1 MGVTKATSG
10 NYHPDNRHSVNPIV
24 DGITWITHSLR
35 HLFIHEDPAITELKV
50 TQFMLDDEH
59 PFKEFAPDMF
69 AELRKL
75 EGISNEFYLSA
86 LEKTEKEQLSEG
98 ASGAFMFFCGG
109 MDFIVKTIN
118 PEEAAVLHR
127 SLKHYLS
134 YLKQHPTSLLVRFL
148 GSYSLGV
155 YAQTF
160 HFVVMRNIF
169 EPGIDVNER
178 FDIKG
183 SWVNRSAHPSP
194 PNKRIICRHCNEMF
208 IPAEKNKCSKIVGL
222 HEGNVVLKDNDFR
235 IKISLQTHEAEELIK
250 IVKRDSDLLA
260 ALGVMDYRL
269 PLPPL
274 PLPSSPSL
282 PSLFSIVLFSSS
294 LSSLSWR
301 LVSLLE
307 LRNKLLISRMMMSLL
322 LWSASSHSPS
332 SSPL

>member
-1 MGVTKATSG
+1 MGVSKATSG
-10 NYHPDNRHSVNPIV
+10 DYHPDNRHSINPIE
-24 DGITWITHSLR
+24 DGLTWISQAIR
-35 HLFIHEDPAITELKV
+35 NVFIRKDPVISELKV
-50 TQFMLDDEH
+50 TQFMLDNEH

-69 AELRKL
+69 AELRRL
-75 EGISNEFYLSA
+75 EGISDAAYLAA

-118 PEEAAVLHR
+118 PEEANVLHR
-127 SLKHYLS
+127 SLRHYLA
-134 YLKQHPTSLLVRFL
+134 YLKQYPTSLLVRFL

-169 EPGIDVNER
+169 EPGIDINER

-183 SWVNRSAHPSP
+183 SWVNRSAAPSP

-208 IPAEKNKCSKIVGL
+208 IPAEKSKCSKIVGL

-235 IKISLQTHEAEELIK
+235 IKISLQAHEAQELIQ
-250 IVKRDSDLLA
+250 IVKRDADLLA

-269 PLPPL
+269 
-274 PLPSSPSL
+274 
-282 PSLFSIVLFSSS
+282 LFTNFDSY
-294 LSSLSWR
+294 LSSLIVGIKKQTFDINNDEDTVFFWYLFS
-301 LVSLLE
+301 
-307 LRNKLLISRMMMSLL
+307 
-322 LWSASSHSPS
+322 
-332 SSPL
+332 